1 MVRRSADCWRKQYPF
16 NSILAQRLQEVQLTL
31 HRLSAV
37 SQNKHSS
44 EIFQRLL
51 QARSDVGKVG
61 VDQVANRHADDPGP
75 LVAKVTCEIGR
86 AHVTPVTNAH
96 LVCRLLLE
104 KKNEITYHQPQTPDN
119 TAS

>member
-51 QARSDVGKVG
+51 QARSDIGKVG

-75 LVAKVTCEIGR
+75 LVAKVTCGTVVNIPKLLYGGLRSEEHTSELQSLNHISY
-86 AHVTPVTNAH
+86 AVF
-96 LVCRLLLE
+96 RL
-104 KKNEITYHQPQTPDN
+104 QQ
-119 TAS
+119 